1 MVEGIWALRET
12 GWDGLDWIGFWW
24 LFVCALGDVED
35 ELSMQCH
42 ARCTEYLS

>member
-1 MVEGIWALRET
+1 MGFKRGWLGWVLVAL
-12 GWDGLDWIGFWW
+12 
-24 LFVCALGDVED
+24 CALGDVED